1 MNFGHIIFFI
11 VLGYVAKGAMHASAP
26 PPEVKSPG
34 DPVGRTFKAAVKG
47 VSKAFGY
54 DPDGEDDEERR
65 W

>member
-1 MNFGHIIFFI
+1 MNLGHILFFI
-11 VLGYVAKGAMHASAP
+11 VLAWVIKGAMNSAAP

-54 DPDGEDDEERR
+54 DPDDEEQRR